1 MATTTLTERMREA
14 LRNHRAFPTFDLTIG
29 DKTFRVA
36 EEHVI
41 SRGGGPYVKR
51 IPPGG
56 FGEQVRA
63 VPRTGHRL
71 IPSSVTV
78 QVEDVDRVL
87 LNHYDTVTDVE
98 GARGQIVLRSE
109 DVPEDE
115 HWLRVSGVVD
125 SYPARGRI
133 QSFLLTPEQERRL
146 RSKTHIPTIQKKDFP
161 GAPEESLGKDAWV
174 IYGEHISQGRP
185 ELPLGVIKALQ
196 VDATADNNL
205 WLASY
210 GRIQSVPKVWRDGVD
225 ETNNWSLRYELIA
238 DRWWSLIEDTTDT
251 AEAGDDVRFD
261 AVGFD
266 GDGTGSGTL
275 ITNPA
280 EQLEHFLTNLVFGD
294 YTGRLNQSVT
304 WLSTSSFPIS
314 TILFSEAKTFFTRR
328 KSEGSRVIS
337 SEASGLD
344 VLTEWC
350 ENFNA
355 KPFWSLDWKL
365 AVRVADPTRL
375 NIVVERHLRSDT
387 RFGSEL
393 QRSME
398 RQSKLTRAKINYL
411 YDTAAGSFSLQ
422 NEVHDTRRAPAVE
435 REFSFFWGRGRV

>member
-1 MATTTLTERMREA
+1 MATTTLTEGMREA

-56 FGEQVRA
+56 FGEQTRG

-71 IPSSVTV
+71 ISSSVTV
-78 QVEDVDRVL
+78 RVEDIDRAL

-98 GARGQIVLRSE
+98 GSTGRIVLRSG

-125 SYPARGRI
+125 EYPASGRI
-133 QSFLLTPEQERRL
+133 QKFILTPKQERRL
-146 RSKTHIPTIQKKDFP
+146 RSKTHIPTIQAKDFP
-161 GAPEESLGKDAWV
+161 GAPQESLGKDAWV

-185 ELPLGVIKALQ
+185 ELPTGVIKALQ
-196 VDATADNNL
+196 VDATTANNL

-210 GRIQSVPKVWRDGVD
+210 GRIQSVPKVWRDGTD

-238 DRWWSLIEDTTDT
+238 GRWWSLIEDTTDT

-261 AVGFD
+261 AAGFD
-266 GDGTGSGTL
+266 DDGTGSGNL

-280 EQLEHFLTNLVFGD
+280 EQLEHFLTNFVFGD

-304 WLSTSSFPIS
+304 WVAASSFPIS
-314 TILFSEAKTFFTRR
+314 TTLFSEAKGFFTRR
-328 KSEGSRVIS
+328 NSESARVLS
-337 SEASGLD
+337 AGGTGLD

-350 ENFNA
+350 DNFNA

-365 AVRVADPTRL
+365 AVRIADPTRL
-375 NIVVERHLRSDT
+375 DIVVPRHLRSDT

-393 QRSME
+393 QRSIE
-398 RQSKLTRAKINYL
+398 RQAKLTRAKINYL
-411 YDTAAGSFSLQ
+411 YDTAAGQFSLQ
-422 NEVHDTRRAPAVE
+422 NEVQDTRRTDDRAQ
-435 REFSFFWGRGRV
+435 EFSFFWGRGRV